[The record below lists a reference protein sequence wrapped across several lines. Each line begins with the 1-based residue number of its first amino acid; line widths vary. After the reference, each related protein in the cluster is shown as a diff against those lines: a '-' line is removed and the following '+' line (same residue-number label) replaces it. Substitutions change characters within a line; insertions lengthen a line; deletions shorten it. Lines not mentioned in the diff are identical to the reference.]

1 MPAMPA
7 RRAQRSAKLC
17 EFHVKKPTGRMAPS
31 SSKEPSTRQKETWPV
46 AVAGK
51 TTFELDP
58 GCAIVG
64 LRRTAT
70 NPLRE

>member
-17 EFHVKKPTGRMAPS
+17 EFQVKKPTGRTAPS

-46 AVAGK
+46 LVAGK
-51 TTFELDP
+51 TPFELDP
-58 GCAIVG
+58 GCAIAG

-70 NPLRE
+70 NPP